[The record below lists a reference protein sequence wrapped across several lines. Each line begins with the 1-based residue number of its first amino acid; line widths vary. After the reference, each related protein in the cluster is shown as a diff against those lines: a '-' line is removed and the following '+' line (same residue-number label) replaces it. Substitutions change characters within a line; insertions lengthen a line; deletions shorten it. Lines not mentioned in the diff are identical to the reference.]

1 MVVVAEPF
9 EALVVVVVD
18 VIAVVIVVEES
29 SEFSIGQNFRRL
41 LDGSVF
47 SSVWPFWWFF
57 ADWSESLIWTLNRM
71 E

>member
-29 SEFSIGQNFRRL
+29 SEFSIGQNFRRFGVL
-41 LDGSVF
+41 VGLAVL
-47 SSVWPFWWFF
+47 VV
-57 ADWSESLIWTLNRM
+57 LR
-71 E
+71 